1 MARWK
6 DHERIVVGDR
16 AGRVLDAREQES
28 MSMLFVEFDDNPGH
42 GEYVRKRDVAREK
55 ES

>member
-6 DHERIVVGDR
+6 NHDRVVAGER
-16 AGRVLDAREQES
+16 AGRVLDASEQES
-28 MSMLFVEFDDNPGH
+28 MAMLFIEFDDNPGH
-42 GEYVRKRDVAREK
+42 GEYVPKRDVAREK